1 LNEKKLIREFSA
13 LSSSIISDIMDD
25 LDIAHNI
32 INIKTI
38 VLEKTICGRAVTV
51 TAEPT
56 NEKLSTSHIIEAIDK
71 GKENDILFI
80 NAPNVKRGCVVGE
93 MLSTAAKRNNMS
105 GIIVNGG
112 VRDIESIKKLSFPVY
127 SRYVSNE
134 GPMGRITTT
143 GYQNPIKI
151 GDVNMKPNDI
161 IFADDDGIVVIPQEK
176 TELILRKS
184 KGYMETEELVKKKI
198 VDGKPLADAAKLIGE
213 YRKYS

>member
-1 LNEKKLIREFSA
+1 
-13 LSSSIISDIMDD
+13 MDD

>member
-1 LNEKKLIREFSA
+1 MNEEELIKEFSA
-13 LSSSIISDIMDD
+13 LSSPVISDIMDD
-25 LDIAHNI
+25 LEITHNI
-32 INIKTI
+32 INIRAI
-38 VLEKTICGRAVTV
+38 VPRKTICGRAVTV

-93 MLSTAAKRNNMS
+93 ILSTAAKRNKIS

-112 VRDIESIKKLSFPVY
+112 VRDIELIKEISFPVY

-176 TELILRKS
+176 AELILRKS
-184 KGYMETEELVKKKI
+184 KEYMETEELVKKK
-198 VDGKPLADAAKLIGE
+198 VEDGEPLSDAAKLIGE
-213 YRKYS
+213 YREY

>member
-1 LNEKKLIREFSA
+1 
-13 LSSSIISDIMDD
+13 MDD
-25 LDIAHNI
+25 LDISHNI

-176 TELILRKS
+176 TELILRKL

>member
-1 LNEKKLIREFSA
+1 MNEEELIREFST
-13 LSSSIISDIMDD
+13 LSSPVISDIMDD
-25 LDIAHNI
+25 LDISHNI
-32 INIKTI
+32 INIESI
-38 VLEKTICGRAVTV
+38 VSGKSICGRAVTV

-56 NEKLSTSHIIEAIDK
+56 NEKLSTGHIIEAIDK

-93 MLSTAAKRNNMS
+93 ILSTAAKRNNMS

-112 VRDIESIKKLSFPVY
+112 VRDIELIKKLSFPVY

-143 GYQNPIKI
+143 EYQKPIKI
-151 GDVNMKPNDI
+151 GVVNMKPNDI

-176 TELILRKS
+176 AEIILRKS
-184 KGYMETEELVKKKI
+184 KEYMETEKLVKKK
-198 VDGKPLADAAKLIGE
+198 VEDGEPLSDAAKLIGE
-213 YRKYS
+213 YREY

>member
-1 LNEKKLIREFSA
+1 
-13 LSSSIISDIMDD
+13 MDD
-25 LDIAHNI
+25 LDISHNI